1 MSARILVI
9 EDDALVRFFIAE
21 VLGRAG
27 YDVTDL
33 PDAEAGLA
41 HVGNE
46 LPDLLVVDLQLEGM
60 DGMAFLEALH
70 KAKLTVPALVITAQ
84 GAPERAR
91 QALELGAVDFVPKP
105 CTAQELREAVAFA
118 LDSTV
123 REIRRQALV
132 RCLLQEPSLPVEM
145 VRQRAFE
152 NVTT

>member
-1 MSARILVI
+1 MAKILVI

-41 HVGNE
+41 HVEQE

-60 DGMAFLEALH
+60 DGMAFLAALRSAN
-70 KAKLTVPALVITAQ
+70 KALPALVITAQ

-91 QALELGAVDFVPKP
+91 QALDLGAVDFVPKP

-118 LDSTV
+118 LDSNA
-123 REIRRQALV
+123 RESRRQALV
-132 RCLLQEPSLPVEM
+132 RCLIQEPGLPIEM
-145 VRQRAFE
+145 ARQRAFE
-152 NVTT
+152 DITY